1 MDKFIPR
8 KYGMFS
14 SVYLLVLVFLA
25 LITTSAVEAAGPP
38 IKSAVS
44 GNSKHHW
51 YQIGIASWY
60 GGHFQGRKTAS
71 GETYDMNALTCAH
84 RSLPLGTWL
93 RVTNTRNN
101 KVVYVRVSD
110 RGPMPEDRIV
120 DLSYAAA
127 QAVGIQ
133 GLGHVRLEQVTAD
146 ECPGVAAQ
154 LIAQLH
160 LPAILPFP
168 MMVGTR

>member
-44 GNSKHHW
+44 GTSKHHW

-93 RVTNTRNN
+93 GR
-101 KVVYVRVSD
+101 
-110 RGPMPEDRIV
+110 
-120 DLSYAAA
+120 
-127 QAVGIQ
+127 
-133 GLGHVRLEQVTAD
+133 
-146 ECPGVAAQ
+146 
-154 LIAQLH
+154 
-160 LPAILPFP
+160 
-168 MMVGTR
+168 